1 MEPRSIANNFIP
13 NRSVLSIEPFGNGH
27 INSTYKVVLKAYENE
42 FILQKINTKVFTSPE
57 NIIQNHFKLQTF
69 LSSQNSEFKI
79 PHLLPTTENKYL
91 YVDENNDAWRMMN
104 FIKDSYSIEI
114 VKDNNQAYEAGRGFG
129 WFLNEF
135 SNKPPSEFKEAI
147 KDFHSLSFRLDQFNQ
162 AILKDN
168 AKRLAGVIDVI
179 DFYKD
184 RERLLIKIEG
194 LIQSGDIP
202 LRISHNDTK
211 INNLLFRNNK
221 AVAVIDLDTV
231 GPGSVIYDFG
241 DALRTICNTSAED
254 ETDIVKVKFN
264 MESFEYFTKGYLEKA
279 ISSLT
284 KLEIENLYI
293 APVYMTYI
301 MGIRFLTDYLNG
313 DVYYKTKFS
322 EHNLIRCL
330 VQKKLIEQM
339 EIRKD
344 EMNNIIYSY
353 KT

>member
-1 MEPRSIANNFIP
+1 MELIQIVNYFLP
-13 NRSVLSIEPFGNGH
+13 NWDVLHIKPFGNGH
-27 INSTYKVVLKAYENE
+27 INSTYKVVLMDYENE

-135 SNKPPSEFKEAI
+135 SIKLPSEFKEAI

-162 AILKDN
+162 AILKDK
-168 AKRLAGVIDVI
+168 AKRLAGIVDVV

-184 RERLLIKIEG
+184 RERLLLKIEE
-194 LIQSGDIP
+194 LIRSGEIP

-221 AVAVIDLDTV
+221 AVAVIDLDTI

-241 DALRTICNTSAED
+241 DALRTICNTAAED
-254 ETDIVKVKFN
+254 EMNISKVNFN
-264 MESFEYFTKGYLEKA
+264 LESFEYFTKGYLEKA
-279 ISSLT
+279 RSILN
-284 KLEIENLYI
+284 KVEIENLYI

-301 MGIRFLTDYLNG
+301 MGIRFLADYLNG
-313 DVYYKTKFS
+313 DVYYKTTFS

-339 EIRKD
+339 EIRKE
-344 EMNNIIYSY
+344 EMINCINSY
-353 KT
+353 IT